1 MPDQQG
7 GCRLIIITS
16 PPARLCGELTVPG
29 DKSITHRA
37 ILLGAISRGVTEVK
51 GFLDAE
57 DCRSTIGCLQSLG
70 ANISMRGDRLLI
82 EGCDLKLK
90 PPAAILD
97 AGNSG
102 TTARLLLGLLAG
114 QLFEATI
121 TGDRSLQQRPMKR
134 VVDPLRQMGAIFMG
148 EGETL
153 PLTIRGGEVKPIEYR
168 SPKASAQV
176 KSAVLLAGLYADG
189 ITTLVEPYLSRNH
202 TELMLACF
210 GADIKSEGSRVSL
223 TGRALL
229 RGNQVKVPADISA
242 AAFFMVAAA
251 ITPDAEV
258 LLKNVGV
265 NPTRT
270 GIIDAL
276 QQMGAAVK
284 LENERLWGNEPV
296 ADILITGGNR
306 LKSITIDGALI
317 PRLIDEIPVLAVAA
331 AVADGETVISDAA
344 ELRVKESDRIAALA
358 GEMRKLGVRIT
369 EKEDGLIIDGGSD
382 LLGAEV
388 DSCGDHRIAMALAVA
403 GLAAG
408 GETAVHNA
416 GAINISFPGFMAA
429 LRSLTLKK
437 RGKLTL

>member
-1 MPDQQG
+1 M
-7 GCRLIIITS
+7 
-16 PPARLCGELTVPG
+16 
-29 DKSITHRA
+29 
-37 ILLGAISRGVTEVK
+37 LGAISRGVTEVK

-57 DCRSTIGCLQSLG
+57 DCHSTIDCLQSLG
-70 ANISMRGDRLLI
+70 ANISIRGDRLLI

-90 PPAAILD
+90 PPSAVLD

-114 QLFEATI
+114 QSFEATM
-121 TGDRSLQQRPMKR
+121 TGDQSLQQRPMKR
-134 VVDPLRQMGAIFMG
+134 VVDPLRQMGAVFMG

-153 PLTIRGGEVKPIEYR
+153 PLTIRGGEVHPIEYL

-202 TELMLACF
+202 TELMLDYL

-223 TGRALL
+223 QGRALL
-229 RGNQVKVPADISA
+229 RGSQVKIPADISA

-258 LLKNVGV
+258 LLKNIGI

-270 GIIDAL
+270 GIIGAL

-296 ADILITGGNR
+296 ADILIKGGNR

-358 GEMRKLGVRIT
+358 GEMGKLGVRIT
-369 EKEDGLIIDGGSD
+369 EKEDGMIIHGGSD
-382 LLGAEV
+382 LFGAEV

-403 GLAAG
+403 GLVAT

-416 GAINISFPGFMAA
+416 GVINISFPGFMAA

-437 RGKLTL
+437 PGKLTL